1 MHPSIA
7 EKRDQIQALCQRFH
21 VRRLEVFGSAAG
33 DGVDFDFATSDAD
46 FLVEF
51 EPTPLDGR
59 FDAYFDLRQSLSSL
73 LGREVDLV
81 VAGAIRNP
89 YVRATI
95 EQNRELI
102 HGA

>member
-7 EKRDQIQALCQRFH
+7 EKRDQIQALCRRFH

-33 DGVDFDFATSDAD
+33 GAVDFDPATSDAD
-46 FLVEF
+46 FLVQF
-51 EPTPLDGR
+51 EPAPPQGL
-59 FDAYFDLRQSLSSL
+59 FDAYFDLRQSLSTL
-73 LGREVDLV
+73 LGREVDLIV
-81 VAGAIRNP
+81 TGAVRNP

-95 EQNRELI
+95 EQSRELI